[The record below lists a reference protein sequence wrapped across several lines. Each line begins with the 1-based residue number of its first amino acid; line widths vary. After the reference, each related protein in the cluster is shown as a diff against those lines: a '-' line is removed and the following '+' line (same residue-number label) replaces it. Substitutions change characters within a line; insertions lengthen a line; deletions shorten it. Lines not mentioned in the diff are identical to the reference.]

1 MKLSVLLPTIS
12 TSFIV
17 ISAIFVAFGWYH
29 IVKGNRDTHK
39 KLMLWGAGFALAF
52 FLIYASRT
60 IFVGNTSFGGPEEL
74 KLAYHLFFLFFH
86 IALATAAGVFGI
98 VTLLHAFNERFAKH
112 KKIGRWTAVM
122 WLLTAPTGVAVYTL
136 LYVLYPGGETK
147 PMIDAIFGL

>member
-1 MKLSVLLPTIS
+1 MHILPTIS

-17 ISAIFVAFGWYH
+17 ISAIFVAFGWAQ
-29 IVKGNRDTHK
+29 ILKGNRKGHE

-60 IFVGNTSFGGPEEL
+60 IFVGNTTFGGPESL
-74 KLAYHLFFLFFH
+74 KLAYHIFLFFH
-86 IALATAAGVFGI
+86 ITLATVAGVFGI
-98 VTLLHAFNERFAKH
+98 VTLLHAFNKRFAKH

-122 WLLTAPTGVAVYTL
+122 WLLTAPTGVVVYVL
-136 LYVLYPGGETK
+136 LYIMYPGGDTK